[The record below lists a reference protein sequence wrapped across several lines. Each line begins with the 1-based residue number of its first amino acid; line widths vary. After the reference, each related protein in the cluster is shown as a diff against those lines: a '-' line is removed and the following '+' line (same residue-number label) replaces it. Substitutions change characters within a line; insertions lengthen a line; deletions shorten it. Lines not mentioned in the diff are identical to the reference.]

1 MPSTELKLRK
11 RLTAQ
16 FVLLFVALY
25 FLGGSVAIFMFA
37 NKLDASLDEELHDV
51 ANGALPAVE
60 ISAGKPSLVNWSRR
74 VALRHDQLLSTI
86 QVFDKEKNL
95 LEEFGPSGVKR
106 LVFGNVQEKVELPGA
121 MAKSGS
127 LVLRSF
133 YTDLYEGNKSI
144 GYLQVQV
151 SVKQRDEALKQI
163 VLTMLALTPF
173 LALSVAMCG
182 SWFAGNAVKPVE
194 AAMGLMRQFVMD
206 AAHEI
211 NTPVSVIE
219 ASLQTISAELEESSA
234 KLSELSEDSKASK
247 NNEPNEPAKKDI
259 HGDEA
264 VLERQSMQ
272 IAEISRLLKIIER
285 STNRMKNLGQSLI
298 VLSRLESP
306 QYTYLEEELSISQ
319 VIDSICDATRQL
331 ALSRGIS
338 FNVESELDYLALK
351 VRGNLD
357 ALQGMLLN
365 LLSNAV
371 NYSRPAGHVTLKIA
385 YDEGRSVVKLI
396 VADDGPGIPL
406 ESQARVFERFY
417 RVDSSRSR
425 NLGGC
430 GLGLSIVKATVER
443 HGGAINLASVPG
455 AGATFTIE
463 LALAK
468 S

>member
-95 LEEFGPSGVKR
+95 LEEFGPAGVKR
-106 LVFGNVQEKVELPGA
+106 LVFGNVQEKVTLSGND
-121 MAKSGS
+121 AKSAP
-127 LVLRSF
+127 LLLRSF

-194 AAMGLMRQFVMD
+194 AAMSLMRQFVMD

-234 KLSELSEDSKASK
+234 D
-247 NNEPNEPAKKDI
+247 KKVA
-259 HGDEA
+259 EQ
-264 VLERQSMQ
+264 QSRQ

-338 FNVESELDYLALK
+338 FNVECEVEYLALK
-351 VRGNLD
+351 MRGNLD

-396 VADDGPGIPL
+396 VSDDGPGIAV

-443 HGGAINLASVPG
+443 HGGNISLTSVPG
-455 AGATFTIE
+455 AGATFTVE
-463 LALAK
+463 LAVAK

>member
-1 MPSTELKLRK
+1 MPNTELKLRK

-95 LEEFGPSGVKR
+95 LEEFGPAGVKR
-106 LVFGNVQEKVELPGA
+106 LVFGNVQEKVESPGA
-121 MAKSGS
+121 VAKSAP
-127 LVLRSF
+127 LLLRSF

-234 KLSELSEDSKASK
+234 KLSELSEDTKATK
-247 NNEPNEPAKKDI
+247 NSEPDKKDI
-259 HGDEA
+259 QGDEA
-264 VLERQSMQ
+264 LLERQSVQ

-306 QYTYLEEELSISQ
+306 QYTYLEEELSIGQ

-338 FNVESELDYLALK
+338 FNVDSEVDYLALK

-443 HGGAINLASVPG
+443 HGGSISLTSVPG
-455 AGATFTIE
+455 AGATFTVE
-463 LALAK
+463 MALAK

>member
-1 MPSTELKLRK
+1 MPNTELKLRK

-60 ISAGKPSLVNWSRR
+60 ISGGKPSLVNWSRR

-95 LEEFGPSGVKR
+95 LEEFGPAGVKR
-106 LVFGNVQEKVELPGA
+106 LVFGNVQEKMDLPGSV
-121 MAKSGS
+121 AKSAP
-127 LVLRSF
+127 LLLRSF

-194 AAMGLMRQFVMD
+194 AAMSLMRQFVMD

-234 KLSELSEDSKASK
+234 D
-247 NNEPNEPAKKDI
+247 KKVT
-259 HGDEA
+259 EQ
-264 VLERQSMQ
+264 QSLQ

-338 FNVESELDYLALK
+338 FNVECEVEYLALK

-371 NYSRPAGHVTLKIA
+371 NYSRPSGHVTLKIA

-396 VADDGPGIPL
+396 VADDGPGIAV

-443 HGGAINLASVPG
+443 HGGNISLTSVPG
-455 AGATFTIE
+455 AGATFTVE
-463 LALAK
+463 LAVAK